1 VYGFSRQN
9 ARHRQTDRKEL
20 VMIRLRAT
28 CLVVLLMLALRAYA
42 DPIFQTASN
51 FVVLGGSG
59 APGVTDS
66 GPTTLTGDLG
76 VYPNNSISGLSSIT
90 VNGAPAT
97 GNPAV
102 HIADAVAQKAQSDL
116 TTAILGLS
124 SEGPGT
130 SLSASSYTAGIV
142 TLLPG
147 VFSTGSTFDLTGTLT
162 LDFENLSNASFI
174 FLVGSSLTAE
184 VGSTVALE
192 NVGSNDSVFWV
203 MPGGSATIDAGAT
216 FAGNILANASI
227 SFGTGA
233 TLNCGRALAST
244 GAVTMLTNTISTGCE
259 NALVTTTSG
268 TAAGNTLLEGS
279 NGLSGGITI
288 TPPSTPGGPPLGITK
303 VPAGAVVPEPSALL
317 LLGTSL
323 LVIGLALRRK
333 ITS

>member
-1 VYGFSRQN
+1 
-9 ARHRQTDRKEL
+9 
-20 VMIRLRAT
+20 
-28 CLVVLLMLALRAYA
+28 MLALRAYA
-42 DPIFQTASN
+42 DPVLQTAGN

-59 APGVTDS
+59 APGVTNS
-66 GPTTLTGDLG
+66 GPTTLTGLLG
-76 VYPNNSISGLSSIT
+76 VYPDNSISGLGSIT
-90 VNGAPAT
+90 INGANGLSSPD
-97 GNPAV
+97 V
-102 HIADAVAQKAQSDL
+102 HLADAVAQQAQSDL

-162 LDFENLSNASFI
+162 LDFDNLSNASFI

-203 MPGGSATIDAGAT
+203 MPAGSATILAGAT
-216 FAGNILANASI
+216 FAGNILADASI

-233 TLNCGRALAST
+233 TLDCGRALAST
-244 GAVTMLTNTISTGCE
+244 GAVTLLTNTLSTGCE

-268 TAAGNTLLEGS
+268 TAAGNSLLEGS

-288 TPPSTPGGPPLGITK
+288 TPPTTPGGAPLSITE
-303 VPAGAVVPEPSALL
+303 VPAGTVVPEPSSLL

-323 LVIGLALRRK
+323 LVIGLAVRRK

>member
-1 VYGFSRQN
+1 
-9 ARHRQTDRKEL
+9 
-20 VMIRLRAT
+20 
-28 CLVVLLMLALRAYA
+28 MLALRAYA
-42 DPIFQTASN
+42 DPVLQTAGN

-59 APGVTDS
+59 HPGVTNS

-76 VYPNNSISGLSSIT
+76 VYPDISITGLSSIT
-90 VNGAPAT
+90 VNGASAV

-102 HIADAVAQKAQSDL
+102 HITDAVAQQAQLDL
-116 TTAILGLS
+116 TTAISGLS
-124 SEGPGT
+124 SEGPGA
-130 SLSASSYTAGIV
+130 SLSASAYTAGIV

-174 FLVGSSLTAE
+174 FLIGSSLTAE
-184 VGSTVALE
+184 TGSTVALQ

-203 MPGGSATIDAGAT
+203 MPAGSATIDAGTT

-233 TLNCGRALAST
+233 TLDCGRALAST
-244 GAVTMLTNTISTGCE
+244 GAVTMLTNTLSTGCE
-259 NALVTTTSG
+259 NALVTTG
-268 TAAGNTLLEGS
+268 GVTAAGNILLEGS

-288 TPPSTPGGPPLGITK
+288 TPPLTPGGPPGSITP
-303 VPAGAVVPEPSALL
+303 VSPGVVVPEPGSLL

-323 LVIGLALRRK
+323 LGLGLAVRRK

>member
-1 VYGFSRQN
+1 MKSRVISMWV
-9 ARHRQTDRKEL
+9 L
-20 VMIRLRAT
+20 VLVLPLLAPRAHAGAI
-28 CLVVLLMLALRAYA
+28 LG
-42 DPIFQTASN
+42 TAGN

-59 APGVTDS
+59 APGVTNS

-90 VNGAPAT
+90 LNGASAV

-102 HIADAVAQKAQSDL
+102 HLADPVAQQAQLDL

-130 SLSASSYTAGIV
+130 SLSASSYSAGIV

-162 LDFENLSNASFI
+162 LNFENLSNASFI

-184 VGSTVALE
+184 VGSTVILE

-203 MPGGSATIDAGAT
+203 MPAGSATIDAGAT
-216 FAGNILANASI
+216 FAGSILANASI

-233 TLNCGRALAST
+233 TLYCGRALAST
-244 GAVTMLTNTISTGCE
+244 GAVTLLTNTLSTGCV
-259 NALVTTTSG
+259 NALVTTSSG

-279 NGLSGGITI
+279 NGLSAGITI
-288 TPPSTPGGPPLGITK
+288 TGPITPGGPPTTITQ
-303 VPAGAVVPEPSALL
+303 VAPGTVVPEPSTILL
-317 LLGTSL
+317 VGASLLG
-323 LVIGLALRRK
+323 IGLSVRRT
-333 ITS
+333 IPSRTA